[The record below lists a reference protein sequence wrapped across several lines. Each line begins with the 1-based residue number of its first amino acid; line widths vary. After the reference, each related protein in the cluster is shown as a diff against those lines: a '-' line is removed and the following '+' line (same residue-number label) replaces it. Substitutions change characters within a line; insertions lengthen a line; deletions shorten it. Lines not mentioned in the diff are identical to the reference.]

1 MISDLNNKPW
11 SDVEEMLDALA
22 EKHDLLLSTNLINF
36 ADDLWQVATEGDSKQ
51 IEIDNLKAELKYFY
65 GGGK

>member
-22 EKHDLLLSTNLINF
+22 KKHDLLLSTNLINF
-36 ADDLWQVATEGDSKQ
+36 ADDLWQVALEDAVNRLNAQK
-51 IEIDNLKAELKYFY
+51 E
-65 GGGK
+65 